1 MKTMRVFA
9 SQAVPGMVVAED
21 VYTFN
26 NQMII
31 AAGTTLDD
39 KMITR
44 MKFYSVATIIVKKEE
59 TASPSPTATADPIVS
74 ETTKASAEF
83 QYYKSELPIAINTLK
98 TEVHH
103 LVTSPASN
111 VDQNTLLKSVD

>member
-1 MKTMRVFA
+1 MKTTRIFA

-44 MKFYSVATIIVKKEE
+44 MKFYSVATIIVNKAYEAILNGTPRK
-59 TASPSPTATADPIVS
+59 TSADLWYNIQDNLPSAT
-74 ETTKASAEF
+74 
-83 QYYKSELPIAINTLK
+83 
-98 TEVHH
+98 
-103 LVTSPASN
+103 
-111 VDQNTLLKSVD
+111 

>member
-1 MKTMRVFA
+1 MKTTRIFA

-31 AAGTTLDD
+31 SAGTVLDD

-44 MKFYSVATIIVKKEE
+44 MKFYSVATIIVNKEE
-59 TASPSPTATADPIVS
+59 
-74 ETTKASAEF
+74 ELLAEDI
-83 QYYKSELPIAINTLK
+83 EALRRALD
-98 TEVHH
+98 
-103 LVTSPASN
+103 A
-111 VDQNTLLKSVD
+111 

>member
-1 MKTMRVFA
+1 MNTTRIFA

-26 NQMII
+26 NQLII

-44 MKFYSVATIIVKKEE
+44 MKFYSVATIVIKKEE
-59 TASPSPTATADPIVS
+59 KVDTSNIII
-74 ETTKASAEF
+74 KHLLNYF
-83 QYYKSELPIAINTLK
+83 YYMGLIY
-98 TEVHH
+98 
-103 LVTSPASN
+103 
-111 VDQNTLLKSVD
+111 